1 MSFPLVGSPLRLV
14 RTQADSPRRAGAR
27 ILLKKDSGRA
37 RMTST
42 GDYGDVVNIYI
53 SGSIAYDRIMD
64 FPGKLSDHILPD
76 KIHILNVCFTVNGMV
91 EKFGGTAGNI
101 AYTLS
106 LLKERPVL
114 IATIGKDF
122 ESYFDWLNKNNISE
136 EGIKIIRE
144 EFTAGAYIITDKADN
159 QITGFNPGAMKY
171 PSGYSFHNADPKN
184 SISLIAP
191 GNLQDMVEYARI
203 CKEKGIDH
211 ICDPGQSLTQWE
223 GNALREWLDGSLLLI
238 SNDYELELIMKI
250 TGMNKKGLLGL
261 TKIII
266 TTLGEKGSLITS
278 AEFDVAIPA
287 VKVHNVV
294 DPTGAGDAYRA
305 GLLKGIVLGRDI
317 ETSAKMGT
325 VAAAFAIERYGTQ
338 EHHYTYEDFIARY
351 KSNFGEL

>member
-1 MSFPLVGSPLRLV
+1 
-14 RTQADSPRRAGAR
+14 
-27 ILLKKDSGRA
+27 
-37 RMTST
+37 MTST

-287 VKVHNVV
+287 AKVHNVV

-325 VAAAFAIERYGTQ
+325 IAAAFAIERYGTQ